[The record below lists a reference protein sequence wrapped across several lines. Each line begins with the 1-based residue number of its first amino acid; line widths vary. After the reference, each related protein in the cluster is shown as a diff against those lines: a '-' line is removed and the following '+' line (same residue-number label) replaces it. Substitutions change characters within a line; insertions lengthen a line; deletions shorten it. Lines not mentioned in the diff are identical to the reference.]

1 MKRFSLILLMLAG
14 ALALSCTREPSPE
27 HDSSEAG
34 FKTIHYK
41 VQVSSSGI
49 SKATTAENDTK
60 YVFQA
65 TDVLYVSS
73 TNPDSGDVQL
83 FGVLTLIYGS
93 GETTAYFEGDLVGV
107 NEFEPDSDTPINV
120 TLVSSEDRIHT
131 TSEGQLTDTS
141 YPSGEY
147 GTTLADAVEKYSNFT
162 CSTTFGTTRFTLTQ
176 QSAFL
181 VFSVKFLAT
190 EVASGTSV
198 TASIKNDINS
208 TNVTLMS
215 GSVSATTLGADHTQ
229 VVFVAAFPGGTT
241 SLSDAELSL
250 TWGANPEDQKRFD
263 INNANLAANNYYTV
277 SRRSFTYDGFRIKPA
292 TEETTTV
299 TFNYNYENSGIE
311 YSTDEGVTWTQ
322 YSSGAITLPAD
333 GICVR
338 GTRNNYKNGDGTPG
352 SNILFTSNNKKCYIS
367 GNIMSLLNDKENISE
382 SAFQGTFS
390 KGNTAVNYID
400 INPSDPLILPDMTL
414 AANCYSQMFMKCTG
428 LTSIPGNLL
437 PATSLA
443 ASCYSQMFK
452 GCTGLTSLPTTLLP
466 ATTLSESCY
475 ESMFEGCTALTTASS
490 ILPQISTVGNS
501 ACLKMFYGCTSLT
514 TAPALSFTTVN
525 AYGCMQM
532 FMNCSAL
539 TTPPSSLPATTLG
552 EQAYYQM
559 FYGCSAMTTPPSS
572 LPATTI
578 GAKAYYQM
586 FMNCTGLTSTPSFPG
601 QKGSLSGIQICYQ
614 MFNECTALTT
624 TSGKLFTDD
633 TELTEECFH
642 GMFRHCSSLADV
654 PGDFLPSIHL
664 AKWCYRGM
672 FEGAAFTTAPDLP
685 ATTLVNECYRFMFNS
700 CSNLNYIK
708 CLAENPNRGSFTPN
722 WVAGG
727 VPSSDGTF
735 IKSSLTTVN
744 SGTNLTQWLKGNNG
758 NGIPNN
764 WTVKNDGE

>member
-1 MKRFSLILLMLAG
+1 MLAG

-65 TDVLYVSS
+65 TDALYVSS
-73 TNPDSGDVQL
+73 TDPDSGDVQL
-83 FGVLTLIYGS
+83 FGVLTLMYGS
-93 GETTAYFEGDLVGV
+93 GETTAYFEGNLVGA

-176 QSAFL
+176 QSTFL

-443 ASCYSQMFK
+443 SSCYSQMFK

-525 AYGCMQM
+525 ASGCMQM
-532 FMNCSAL
+532 FMNCSSL

-559 FYGCSAMTTPPSS
+559 FYGCSALTTPPSS
-572 LPATTI
+572 LPATTV
-578 GAKAYYQM
+578 GAQAYYQM

-601 QKGSLSGIQICYQ
+601 QKGTLSGTQICYQ

-624 TSGKLFTDD
+624 TSGKLFTYD

-642 GMFRHCSSLADV
+642 GMFRHCSSLTDV

-727 VPSSDGTF
+727 VPSSGGTF

>member
-1 MKRFSLILLMLAG
+1 MLAG

>member
-65 TDVLYVSS
+65 TDALYVSS
-73 TNPDSGDVQL
+73 TDPDSGDVQL
-83 FGVLTLIYGS
+83 FGVLTLMYGS

-107 NEFEPDSDTPINV
+107 DEFEPDSDTPINV

-162 CSTTFGTTRFTLTQ
+162 CSTTLGTTRFTLTQ

-215 GSVSATTLGADHTQ
+215 GSVSATTIGADHTQ

-263 INNANLAANNYYTV
+263 INNANLAANYYYTV

-443 ASCYSQMFK
+443 SSCYSQMFK

-525 AYGCMQM
+525 ASGCMQM
-532 FMNCSAL
+532 FMNCSSL

-552 EQAYYQM
+552 AQAYYQM

-578 GAKAYYQM
+578 GAQAYYQM

-601 QKGSLSGIQICYQ
+601 QKGTLSGTQICYQ

-642 GMFRHCSSLADV
+642 GMFRHCSSLANV
-654 PGDFLPSIHL
+654 PGDFLPSKHL

-700 CSNLNYIK
+700 CSNLSYIK
-708 CLAENPNRGSFTPN
+708 CLAENPNKGIFTPN

-727 VPSSDGTF
+727 VPSSGGTF

-744 SGTNLTQWLKGNNG
+744 SGTNLTQWLQGNNG